1 MTSAVTRLY
10 VLVVGVLV
18 FFVAWAG
25 VVAHPWAPTAAP
37 SAAPAVTLVQPRAA
51 NGKLAPVKVVK
62 LPALT
67 VTRVS

>member
-25 VVAHPWAPTAAP
+25 VVAHPWSTAAP
-37 SAAPAVTLVQPRAA
+37 QSATPAVTLVQPRAT
-51 NGKLAPVKVVK
+51 NGKVVK